1 MLKKVDSFV
10 LKSFIGP
17 LILTFFIVLIIFV
30 LQFLWLYIDDLAGKG
45 LGVDILAELIYY
57 YSLTLVPMALPL
69 AILLA
74 SLMTFGN
81 MGEFS
86 ELAALKASGISLQRI
101 MMPLMVLL
109 AVISIVSFFFS
120 NNVMPYSTS
129 KARTLIY
136 DIKRKKPDINLQAG
150 SFYSGVPDFS
160 IKVTSKD
167 PVTNTLYKVII
178 YDHREGRGN
187 VSVTLADSGF
197 MKITPDES
205 GLVFTLFDGYSY
217 TEMAEKNSN
226 AENKSHGSRRDYF
239 REQTIVIPLSGFD
252 LERSGDG
259 LYKSNALMLTM
270 DELSYHV
277 DSLGNAY
284 NVRVNNHYNEYN
296 TTKTY
301 RLSSLSV
308 DARPIERRDTS
319 RIVKTF
325 ETYTFLDSL
334 PLVERKNAITRA
346 IDYIKDS
353 NAYLSQIS
361 ESHKWEIR
369 VLKKYEITWN
379 ERLTLSFACLIFFFI
394 GAPLGAIIRKGGL
407 GAPAVISVLFFVI
420 YYIISIV
427 GKKLAEED
435 VVGAFAG
442 TWAPSYILL
451 PIGIFLTYKATT
463 DSMIMKIDI
472 DLPIF
477 KKITKYLTYI
487 TKTPRLLY
495 EKVKNRMSKDYDS
508 KSKDNHQMS
517 KDNSKMSKD
526 NSKMSKD
533 NRQMSKDNY
542 QMPMG
547 NSQMSTDNSQMSTDN
562 NQMSTD
568 NHQMS
573 KDNSKMSKDNEEK

>member
-45 LGVDILAELIYY
+45 LDLNILVELLYY
-57 YSLTLVPMALPL
+57 FSLTFVPTALPL

-86 ELAALKASGISLQRI
+86 ELAALKASGISLQRL
-101 MMPLMVLL
+101 MMPLIVLL
-109 AVISIVSFFFS
+109 AIISIVSFFFS
-120 NNVMPYSTS
+120 NNVLPYSTS
-129 KARTLIY
+129 KARTLMY

-150 SFYSGVPDFS
+150 TFYDGVPDFS

-167 PVTNTLYKVII
+167 PATNTLYKIII
-178 YDHREGRGN
+178 YDHREQRGN

-205 GLVFTLFDGYSY
+205 GLIFTLFDGYSF

-226 AENKSHGSRRDYF
+226 TENKAHASRRDYF

-252 LERSGDG
+252 LERSGEG
-259 LYKSNALMLTM
+259 LFKSNALMLTM

-296 TTKTY
+296 GTKTY
-301 RLSSLSV
+301 RLSSFAI

-319 RIVKTF
+319 KITKVF
-325 ETYTFLDSL
+325 DTYTLLDSL

-353 NAYLSQIS
+353 NTYLSQIS

-407 GAPAVISVLFFVI
+407 GTPAIISVLFFVI
-420 YYIISIV
+420 YYVMSIV

-435 VVGAFAG
+435 TVGAFVG
-442 TWAPSYILL
+442 TWAASYILL
-451 PIGIFLTYKATT
+451 PIGVFLTYKATT
-463 DSMIMKIDI
+463 DSTIIDI
-472 DLPIF
+472 NSYLSAF
-477 KKITKYLTYI
+477 KKIKATKIISQFTKSMHRFIKSI
-487 TKTPRLLY
+487 TRA
-495 EKVKNRMSKDYDS
+495 VKSMA
-508 KSKDNHQMS
+508 
-517 KDNSKMSKD
+517 
-526 NSKMSKD
+526 
-533 NRQMSKDNY
+533 
-542 QMPMG
+542 
-547 NSQMSTDNSQMSTDN
+547 
-562 NQMSTD
+562 
-568 NHQMS
+568 
-573 KDNSKMSKDNEEK
+573 